1 MKYASNEQAQLD
13 PIRELVRDRLRA
25 VRLTLADASRH
36 LGRNESYI
44 HQFLFRKSPR
54 RLPEEVRGT
63 LALLLG
69 VPEGSLVSGPL
80 PPAPNPEIRLGTVA
94 MPTQDIPV
102 FIEADTIEPAMASEW
117 IRRPPLLGGTG
128 PLFGLWIGE
137 HHSPRLRRGDLAV
150 VRMNQPARP
159 GDLVVVLS
167 GKQVLAAGELV
178 ELTSASVKLIGRQSE
193 IAELTAADRR
203 VLKVGCVVLA

>member
-1 MKYASNEQAQLD
+1 MKDASQEQAPLD
-13 PIRELVRDRLRA
+13 PVRQLVRDRARA
-25 VRLTLADASRH
+25 VGLTLADASRH
-36 LGRNESYI
+36 LERNESYI

-54 RLPEEVRGT
+54 RLPEEVRGP

-80 PPAPNPEIRLGTVA
+80 PPAPNPEVRLGTVA

-102 FIEADTIEPAMASEW
+102 FTEADTIEPALASEW
-117 IRRPPLLGGTG
+117 IKRPPLLGGTG

-137 HHSPRLRRGDLAV
+137 HHSPRLRSGDLAI
-150 VRMNQPARP
+150 VRMNQPARF
-159 GDLVVVLS
+159 GDLIVVLS
-167 GKQVLAAGELV
+167 GKQVVAAGELV
-178 ELTSASVKLIGRQSE
+178 ELTPVSVKLIGRQSE
-193 IAELTAADRR
+193 IAELTPSDRR